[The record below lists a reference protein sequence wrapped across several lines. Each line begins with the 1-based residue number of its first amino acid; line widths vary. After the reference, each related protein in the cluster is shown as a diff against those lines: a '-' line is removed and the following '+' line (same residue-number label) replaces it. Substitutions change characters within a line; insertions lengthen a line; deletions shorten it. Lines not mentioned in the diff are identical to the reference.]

1 MRVPAREIVDV
12 SSAIVGDGRG
22 RGRPPAKRDARGGG
36 VPKKN
41 GGGGTAKRDAGA
53 GAADPG
59 SGGPSAACEKS
70 KPAASSGS
78 LGGWE
83 GPPLGL
89 KSSSTALAAPLGFVV
104 GGGTKRE
111 RKGDEVT
118 SPAAE
123 KTRRRRA
130 KGALENRRARDVSP
144 RETDGAEF
152 ATTRAETS
160 DEKLAADERV
170 PALVSRCA
178 TPDRGDDATS
188 SPREGPRAAPP
199 RSATGKRI
207 PARRGGASPDDPS
220 AFARAQ
226 VPRSRGAVTVMV
238 GDVAV
243 VPAGRDATGH
253 RRKRLAPRR
262 AAMPRGSVVHHSPAK
277 PPGAF
282 SELDRQV
289 SSAFVTYH
297 VEHPKELPKLR
308 KGLSLQS
315 HEGESP
321 GTWIRG
327 LLESQQGA

>member
-1 MRVPAREIVDV
+1 M
-12 SSAIVGDGRG
+12 
-22 RGRPPAKRDARGGG
+22 
-36 VPKKN
+36 
-41 GGGGTAKRDAGA
+41 
-53 GAADPG
+53 
-59 SGGPSAACEKS
+59 
-70 KPAASSGS
+70 
-78 LGGWE
+78 
-83 GPPLGL
+83 
-89 KSSSTALAAPLGFVV
+89 
-104 GGGTKRE
+104 
-111 RKGDEVT
+111 
-118 SPAAE
+118 
-123 KTRRRRA
+123 
-130 KGALENRRARDVSP
+130 
-144 RETDGAEF
+144 
-152 ATTRAETS
+152 
-160 DEKLAADERV
+160 
-170 PALVSRCA
+170 
-178 TPDRGDDATS
+178 
-188 SPREGPRAAPP
+188 APP

-220 AFARAQ
+220 AFARAR